1 MGSVVAWWSGGIT
14 SAVACKIAID
24 LYWPVRVIFM
34 DTKNEHLDTER
45 FRLDCEK
52 WYGQSIEVISAIPD
66 KYESIQDT
74 WYRHQSLN
82 VANGAICSSVLK
94 RRLREDWQRQ
104 NEYSHQVFGFEFE
117 QSEFKRAKAMGLNH
131 PQAKPIFPLLMMG
144 LTKEDCMRM
153 VVDAGIKPPEMYAL
167 GFTNNNCFGTGCVQ
181 GGVGYWKKIQR
192 EFPDKFEAMA
202 KVEHDLTNQKG
213 KPVTCLRDQSKK
225 SKDLAKT
232 LDDSSAAFVF
242 LKKHPNYD
250 NKCLDDM
257 TGREPE
263 PLMDCNGFCGVNDLL
278 GGK

>member
-1 MGSVVAWWSGGIT
+1 MVVAWWSGGIT
-14 SAVACKIAID
+14 SAVACKIAVD
-24 LYWPVRVIFM
+24 LYDKVRVIFM
-34 DTKNEHLDTER
+34 DTKNEHPDTER

-52 WYGQSIEVISAIPD
+52 WYGQPIETISAIPD

-94 RRLREDWQRQ
+94 RRLREDWQKQ
-104 NEYSHQVFGFEFE
+104 NDYSQQVFGFEFE
-117 QSEFKRAKAMGLNH
+117 QSEFKRAKAMKINH
-131 PQAKPIFPLLMMG
+131 PQAKPIFPLLMTG
-144 LTKEDCMRM
+144 LTKEDCMGM
-153 VVDAGIKPPEMYAL
+153 VIGAGIKPPEMYAL

-192 EFPDKFEAMA
+192 EFPEKFEAMA
-202 KVEHDLTNQKG
+202 KVEHDLTDLKG

-263 PLMDCNGFCGVNDLL
+263 PLMDCNGFCGINDLL
-278 GGK
+278 GGA